1 MNTKE
6 KEFKLWEDWS
16 SNQDYKARNELL
28 TSLNPLLMKQ
38 VNKYNASPIPRTAL
52 ETEAR
57 VLALNAFDSYDPA
70 KAQLNTHVT
79 NHLKHLQRFVL
90 NYQNVGKIPESRGLA
105 ISKFQNIQSNL
116 TEDLGRDPTAVEL
129 ADELKWSIPEV
140 ERMTV
145 ELRKDLTIMQVE
157 DAMDSGG
164 FYDDTIEERPEVLN
178 ALEFVYFDASPEEK
192 KILEYSFGIKG
203 QKKEPLST
211 IALKLGKTESYVRN
225 RQKKL
230 ALSIK
235 GAII

>member
-16 SNQDYKARNELL
+16 SKEDYKARNELL

-57 VLALNAFDSYDPA
+57 VLALNAFDSYDPS

-116 TEDLGRDPTAVEL
+116 TEDLGREPTAIEL
-129 ADELKWSIPEV
+129 ADNL
-140 ERMTV
+140 
-145 ELRKDLTIMQVE
+145 Q
-157 DAMDSGG
+157 
-164 FYDDTIEERPEVLN
+164 
-178 ALEFVYFDASPEEK
+178 
-192 KILEYSFGIKG
+192 
-203 QKKEPLST
+203 
-211 IALKLGKTESYVRN
+211 
-225 RQKKL
+225 
-230 ALSIK
+230 
-235 GAII
+235 